1 MGGVLPTARANGGGG
16 ARGAF
21 YYNADNGLYFGN
33 QFLMGDGEFP
43 RMDPES
49 FLFGEMGDLNHLSRV
64 PGMLARP
71 PSNIKHTNTVRSLLS
86 LHKDSIRLVYHADD
100 KNENAESNP
109 AGTSNAHIE
118 FTFDCD
124 VPCSVTVH
132 FAVSESTDVHG
143 VTEYSAKHTWPARRF
158 NAGLFQQY
166 SFPAATVD
174 FADFAEEDL
183 FVDQCGPRKYPLI
196 IDIQALVDHP
206 KPHAH
211 ATFAT
216 FDRSGE
222 GVQAMTCKPIIQ
234 RLSVD
239 GLTFILKEIYGIEN
253 KEESGGGR
261 DDDDNSE
268 CVVCMSDI
276 RDTMALPCR
285 HLCLC
290 NPCAEVLRYQNNKCP
305 ICRTVFHS
313 LLQIRVL
320 RDKESIN
327 EEDRDP
333 DESEDEET
341 AEKVPPGFGLV
352 SLVSALTN
360 SESDPVEDGEARAD
374 EADVVAARASVE
386 RVPILEA
393 GSALMN
399 GSKESADLVA
409 IADNGY
415 TANLVPGKGKA
426 RASASPSNVV
436 HPLELQ
442 DTVVANTRDGRVSS
456 PGTPDTDSGADDL
469 SL

>member
-1 MGGVLPTARANGGGG
+1 
-16 ARGAF
+16 
-21 YYNADNGLYFGN
+21 
-33 QFLMGDGEFP
+33 
-43 RMDPES
+43 
-49 FLFGEMGDLNHLSRV
+49 
-64 PGMLARP
+64 
-71 PSNIKHTNTVRSLLS
+71 
-86 LHKDSIRLVYHADD
+86 
-100 KNENAESNP
+100 
-109 AGTSNAHIE
+109 
-118 FTFDCD
+118 
-124 VPCSVTVH
+124 
-132 FAVSESTDVHG
+132 
-143 VTEYSAKHTWPARRF
+143 
-158 NAGLFQQY
+158 
-166 SFPAATVD
+166 
-174 FADFAEEDL
+174 
-183 FVDQCGPRKYPLI
+183 
-196 IDIQALVDHP
+196 
-206 KPHAH
+206 
-211 ATFAT
+211 
-216 FDRSGE
+216 
-222 GVQAMTCKPIIQ
+222 MTCKPIIQ

-399 GSKESADLVA
+399 GSKELADLVA

-456 PGTPDTDSGADDL
+456 PGTPDTDSGTDDL